1 MDAPQPHPAE
11 LEVLI
16 QILEAQRNAALTEL
30 ARLAARATVLQREVE
45 ELKTLLGDRADTE

>member
-1 MDAPQPHPAE
+1 MDDQKPHPAE

-30 ARLAARATVLQREVE
+30 ARIAARATVLERENK
-45 ELKTLLGDRADTE
+45 ELTTLLAARPDTE